1 MAHPK
6 AHGKK
11 HKVRQMSG
19 GHWRVAS
26 PTPSSVEDGKINASK
41 HSGKS
46 GENEKMNRNHV
57 ESAVDGEKN
66 GNPNVKVRPNFTT
79 ISPMAFLTTDRVQAD
94 TMNVHHHDDG
104 RSNNGTMNPSQ
115 HIENNVEDGKTS
127 ENQHG
132 GNGVEVSLI
141 PSISCIKLSNLVQD
155 AKMNASQHDA
165 EDGKIHGN
173 PPNQTSA
180 EAHLKTILQND
191 TRTEAHD
198 IEGLTAQVCKKRK
211 NSGGHDD
218 GRKKRKH
225 ASHSPIA
232 ILGRFFDWIQNLLGL
247 LHIWAYSIYLG
258 VTLLLGLAFRLLAG
272 RVEDK
277 RRSETVLY
285 ILRWPFEMFW
295 VNYFWFSLFV
305 YALWAG
311 PGEGEG
317 GVGFHVTNTDTEAA
331 GARMVDRAARDV
343 KRALGKWASFP

>member
-11 HKVRQMSG
+11 HKVRQRSG
-19 GHWRVAS
+19 GHWRVGGVAS

-66 GNPNVKVRPNFTT
+66 GNPNVK
-79 ISPMAFLTTDRVQAD
+79 AD
-94 TMNVHHHDDG
+94 TMNVHQHVDG
-104 RSNNGTMNPSQ
+104 RSNNGTMNSSQ

-155 AKMNASQHDA
+155 AKMNASQHAA

-180 EAHLKTILQND
+180 EVHLKTILQND

-198 IEGLTAQVCKKRK
+198 IEVRESPGGKSGVKMVGNPHDRQSNAEGLTAQVCKKRK

-218 GRKKRKH
+218 GRKKRKR

-232 ILGRFFDWIQNLLGL
+232 ILGRFFAWIQNLLGL

-258 VTLLLGLAFRLLAG
+258 
-272 RVEDK
+272 DK

-285 ILRWPFEMFW
+285 LLHWPFEMFW

-311 PGEGEG
+311 PGDGG
-317 GVGFHVTNTDTEAA
+317 DGVGFHLTNADTKAA
-331 GARMVDRAARDV
+331 GARMVDRATRDV
-343 KRALGKWASFP
+343 KRALGKWARSP